1 MNCEFKKKK
10 IALKL
15 IRIAVLM
22 ALGYITIQIAVVLGI
37 EKKSW
42 FERSWDLL
50 AGGSFGAIAGLAFFL
65 LFGAIG
71 WVSGAIYGSLGL
83 LSLMLGGALGGLG
96 LGTIVNIVRDPS
108 HYNFNWLTLIFVLV
122 VGGALAHIVSIF
134 TVKWASKKLPDSTL
148 E

>member
-1 MNCEFKKKK
+1 MYSKV

-15 IRIAVLM
+15 IRVGVFM
-22 ALGYITIQIAVVLGI
+22 ALVYFTLLAAGALGI
-37 EKKSW
+37 EEKSW

-50 AGGSFGAIAGLAFFL
+50 AGGSFGAMAGMVFFL

-71 WVSGAIYGSLGL
+71 WVSGVVYGSLGL

-96 LGTIVNIVRDPS
+96 LGTIVNMMRHPDD
-108 HYNFNWLTLIFVLV
+108 YNVNYPTFFFILFVGV
-122 VGGALAHIVSIF
+122 ALAYYLSNMAE
-134 TVKWASKKLPDSTL
+134 KWASKRLQDRKP